1 VFSFFLLDLCATLYT
16 QVVHRDIKPE
26 NVLVDEEGQIR
37 LCDFGLSAVLHNS
50 GIVCVCVCVCARAR
64 ARQCVC
70 VCVFVCEYIYN
81 TTESMLKTRVGT
93 LQYTAPEILKGALYS
108 LPVRLCS

>member
-1 VFSFFLLDLCATLYT
+1 
-16 QVVHRDIKPE
+16 VVHRDIKPE
-26 NVLVDEEGQIR
+26 NVLVDEECQIR

-50 GIVCVCVCVCARAR
+50 GIVCVCVCVN
-64 ARQCVC
+64 
-70 VCVFVCEYIYN
+70 IYN

-108 LPVRLCS
+108 LPVRPFS

>member
-1 VFSFFLLDLCATLYT
+1 MFSYFLLDLCATLYT

-50 GIVCVCVCVCARAR
+50 GIVCVCVCVRAR
-64 ARQCVC
+64 ASVSVCLCV
-70 VCVFVCEYIYN
+70 
-81 TTESMLKTRVGT
+81 
-93 LQYTAPEILKGALYS
+93 
-108 LPVRLCS
+108 